1 MLIASGD
8 ESAGASSGTN
18 GGPQQPFTNNVD
30 EDDGGDDSS
39 EESSPLRSPR
49 NGSGAGT
56 GYRVTV
62 YARQCLSTTN
72 LDQLQHEGCT
82 TSLSKGK
89 GAEKLAVREPE
100 RSPPGMLGASNY
112 SYECRCASNRMLR
125 RSTTREMMKDSV
137 PSPVVMSSGRSVFA
151 QRFDR
156 IPDVHCVE
164 CLHREGGKVYEGCS
178 CDLVLFARG
187 AVRLAVDT
195 FKSTLKSL
203 WNLNNIVTSLCRCT
217 ACIFIARFPD
227 LWKLLGLCRCGR

>member
-1 MLIASGD
+1 MYDLYDYQCCQPPVIDEVHSLTPVRDVVVSTARSHTASVGVLPMLIASGD

-18 GGPQQPFTNNVD
+18 GRPQQPYTNSLD

-39 EESSPLRSPR
+39 EESSPLILRSSP

-82 TSLSKGK
+82 SKGK

-112 SYECRCASNRMLR
+112 SYECPLCLESHASSVDDEGDDEGLSSISCGHVFGTKCIRAALRQDPRCPLCR
-125 RSTTREMMKDSV
+125 V
-137 PSPVVMSSGRSVFA
+137 PAPKG
-151 QRFDR
+151 
-156 IPDVHCVE
+156 
-164 CLHREGGKVYEGCS
+164 REGIRRVF
-178 CDLVLFARG
+178 L
-187 AVRLAVDT
+187 
-195 FKSTLKSL
+195 
-203 WNLNNIVTSLCRCT
+203 
-217 ACIFIARFPD
+217 
-227 LWKLLGLCRCGR
+227 